1 MEPPRNFALRAVYR
15 LLHLTVRGLLALQYR
30 IREEGRPERLP
41 EGPMFVLSNH
51 PNALLDPFLTITR
64 IRRPVFFLANA
75 GLYRLR
81 PVARFLDTF
90 YCIPIQRPQDTGG
103 APTDNADSF
112 RRSRAHLA
120 AGGAIFVA
128 PEGTSEREY
137 RLRPLK
143 TGTAR
148 IALDLLD
155 RREAPE
161 VHFLMAGITYQA
173 PQRYRSRV
181 LLRFA
186 PTLTLR
192 AEDIPGEPGDWSRV
206 LWLTDR
212 LERTMQGLIPH
223 GEQAQ
228 DTALVRA
235 SDLLAPWL
243 RHPDWEGRLAALKRF
258 LDARGE
264 GAATWVGELERL
276 AGKELADG
284 IDPAWAERGPCRGGR
299 IGRVLVY
306 AALLPNLLFLGLP
319 ELLRRLLRQHP
330 VYDATVQFV
339 GTLIAWPLGAVV
351 LWGLM
356 GLADVGLVW
365 RGVLLAVA
373 LLSGPP
379 LWDLLLRMRDRVA
392 CRRWQRLK
400 EREPGR
406 RAALEELLE
415 PLRRGHP

>member
-1 MEPPRNFALRAVYR
+1 MEPPRNLALRAVYR

-64 IRRPVFFLANA
+64 IRRPVYFLANA

-112 RRSRAHLA
+112 RRSRTHLSA
-120 AGGAIFVA
+120 EGAIFVA

-173 PQRYRSRV
+173 PQRYRSRL

-192 AEDIPGEPGDWSRV
+192 AEDIPGEPGDWARV

-223 GEQAQ
+223 GGEAQ
-228 DTALVRA
+228 DAALVRA
-235 SDLLAPWL
+235 SVLLAPWL
-243 RHPDWEGRLAALKRF
+243 RHPDWEGRLLALKRY
-258 LDARGE
+258 LDEKGDT
-264 GAATWVGELERL
+264 AAVWVAELERL
-276 AGKELADG
+276 VGKELAVG
-284 IDPAWAERGPCRGGR
+284 VDPTWAERSPCRAGR
-299 IGRVLVY
+299 IGIALVY
-306 AALLPNLLFLGLP
+306 AALLPNLIFLGLP
-319 ELLRRLLRQHP
+319 ALLRRLLRQHP
-330 VYDATVQFV
+330 VYDATVLFV
-339 GTLIAWPLGAVV
+339 GNLIAWPLGATL

-356 GLADVGLVW
+356 GFADIAPVW

-373 LLSGPP
+373 LLSGPH
-379 LWDLLLRMRDRVA
+379 LWDQLLRLRDQAA
-392 CRRWQRLK
+392 CRRWQRL
-400 EREPGR
+400 EDREPGR
-406 RAALEELLE
+406 RAAVEELLE
-415 PLRRGHP
+415 PLRRSIP